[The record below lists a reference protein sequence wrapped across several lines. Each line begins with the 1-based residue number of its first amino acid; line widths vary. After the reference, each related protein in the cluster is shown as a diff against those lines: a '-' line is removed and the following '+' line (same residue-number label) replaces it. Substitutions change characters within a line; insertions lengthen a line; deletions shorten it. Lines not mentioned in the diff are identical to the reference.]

1 MNQKSSFRSFLR
13 FYRYAKKWRIKIFF
27 ATLYSIVNKLFDIA
41 PEILLG
47 IAVDVVVGFNNP
59 NYNNFLDW
67 LGFEGAQQQVV
78 ILAVL
83 TFLIWAFESIFQYLY
98 MVGWRNIAQSIQHS
112 IRLEAYNNVQGLDI
126 EWHETQKLGNTSS
139 ILNDDVNQ
147 LERFLNN
154 GINEII
160 QIIVSSL
167 AISVVFFYISPSM
180 AAVLVFP
187 IPIILLISMY
197 FQKNLSPR
205 YLKVRESVGAL
216 SASIFNNLLGIITIK
231 SFASENRENERLTKL
246 SNDYLIKN
254 RDAIKLSSAFVPVV
268 RMGVLCGFLIAMIMG
283 SIKAMNGE
291 ILPGSFAMLLFLTQ
305 RFLWPFTSLGE
316 MLDLF
321 ERSMASTKRILDI
334 LDVKAKIVDGENGD
348 FKDYYNDIRFKDIE
362 FYYNKNNK
370 VFEGLNFDI
379 KKGEVVGIVGS
390 TGVGKTSL
398 VKLMLRLY
406 DSQNGDIFIG
416 DKNIKDLRLKNLR
429 ENIGLVSQDTF
440 LFDGSI
446 EDNIVYPEK
455 NPDLDQMRYVSDLS
469 QSSEFID
476 QFPDKFD
483 TLIGERGV
491 RLSGGQRQR
500 LAIAR
505 ALYKNPS
512 ILIFDEATS
521 SIDNHTESLIQKS
534 MKDICKD
541 RTAIIIAHR
550 LSTIRNANKIF
561 VLDQGSVLENG
572 THNELISNNGLY
584 KKLWDVQTGVVAD

>member
-1 MNQKSSFRSFLR
+1 MTTKNEDTVSTV
-13 FYRYAKKWRIKIFF
+13 AI
-27 ATLYSIVNKLFDIA
+27 
-41 PEILLG
+41 
-47 IAVDVVVGFNNP
+47 
-59 NYNNFLDW
+59 
-67 LGFEGAQQQVV
+67 GA
-78 ILAVL
+78 
-83 TFLIWAFESIFQYLY
+83 
-98 MVGWRNIAQSIQHS
+98 
-112 IRLEAYNNVQGLDI
+112 
-126 EWHETQKLGNTSS
+126 
-139 ILNDDVNQ
+139 
-147 LERFLNN
+147 
-154 GINEII
+154 
-160 QIIVSSL
+160 
-167 AISVVFFYISPSM
+167 VFFYISPEM
-180 AAVLVFP
+180 AVILVFP
-187 IPIILLISMY
+187 IPIILLISIY

-205 YLKVRESVGAL
+205 YLKVRESVGSL

-231 SFASENRENERLTKL
+231 SFASENRENERLEEL
-246 SNDYLIKN
+246 SDDYLKKN
-254 RDAIKLSSAFVPVV
+254 KDAIRLSSAFVPVV

-291 ILPGSFAMLLFLTQ
+291 ILPGSFAMILFLTQ
-305 RFLWPFTSLGE
+305 RFLWPFTRLGE

-321 ERSMASTKRILDI
+321 ERSMASTKRILDV
-334 LDVKAKIVDGENGD
+334 LDVKASIIDGKNSD
-348 FKDYYNDIRFKDIE
+348 FKDYYNDIRFKNIE

-416 DKNIKDLRLKNLR
+416 DKNIKDLKLEKLR
-429 ENIGLVSQDTF
+429 KNIGLVSQDTF

-446 EDNIVYPEK
+446 QDNIVYPEK
-455 NPDLDQMRYVSDLS
+455 DPNLDQMRYVSDLS
-469 QSSEFID
+469 QSSEFIE
-476 QFPDKFD
+476 QFPDKFH

-512 ILIFDEATS
+512 ILVFDEATS

-541 RTAIIIAHR
+541 RTAIVIAHR
-550 LSTIRNANKIF
+550 LSTIRNADKIF
-561 VLDQGSVLENG
+561 VLDEGRILENG
-572 THNELISNNGLY
+572 THDELISKNGLY
-584 KKLWDVQTGVVAD
+584 KNLWDIQTGVVAD